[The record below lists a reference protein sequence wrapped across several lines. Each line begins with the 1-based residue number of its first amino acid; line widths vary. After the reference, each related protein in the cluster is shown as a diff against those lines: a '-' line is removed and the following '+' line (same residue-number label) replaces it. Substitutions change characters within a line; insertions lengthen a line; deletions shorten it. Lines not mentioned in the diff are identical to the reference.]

1 MIKKKF
7 VLITPVKNEEK
18 NLKIVIDSIKKQIS
32 KPDLW
37 LITNDGSTDN
47 SRKIIEAETKN
58 YKWIKCLNKKINKEY
73 NWLNYE
79 KVINAGIEHL
89 KKENIKTGFLGIL
102 DADIS
107 IEKNY
112 FEVLLNYLERNKDA
126 GAASG
131 NIYIKKNNKWVIE
144 REGNKSP
151 RGGARLY
158 NYSILLKSGGF
169 PKTPSPDRISDI
181 KINLKGYRTKLIK
194 DIKAYQHRKTFS
206 RQKKIIFM
214 YNYGISK
221 YILSYN
227 FFHVFFLSL
236 KFAFSKKPFIFS
248 GIIFFIGYIISF
260 LKKRKKIEDYEIIN
274 YSKNFWRRLL

>member
-1 MIKKKF
+1 MEKNFI
-7 VLITPVKNEEK
+7 LITPVKNEEK
-18 NLKIVIDSIKKQIS
+18 NLKIVIGSVKNQIIK
-32 KPDLW
+32 PCLW
-37 LITNDGSTDN
+37 VIVNDESTDN
-47 SRKIIEAETKN
+47 SRKIIETEIKD

-73 NWLNYE
+73 NWLNYQR
-79 KVINAGIEHL
+79 VINAGIDYL
-89 KKENIKTGFLGIL
+89 RKENIKPRFLGIL

-112 FEVLLNYLERNKDA
+112 FEVLLNYLKNNKNV
-126 GAASG
+126 GVVSG
-131 NIYIKKNNKWVIE
+131 NIYIKKNNKWIVE
-144 REGNKSP
+144 RKKNKSP

-158 NYSILLKSGGF
+158 NYSILLKSEGF
-169 PKTPSPDRISDI
+169 PRTPSPDTISDI
-181 KINLKGYRTKLIK
+181 KINIKGYKTKLLNN
-194 DIKAYQHRKTFS
+194 IKAYQHRETFS

-236 KFAFSKKPFIFS
+236 KFVFSRKPFILS
-248 GIIFFIGYIISF
+248 GIVFLTGYIISF
-260 LKKRKKIEDYEIIN
+260 LKKRKKIKDHEIIN